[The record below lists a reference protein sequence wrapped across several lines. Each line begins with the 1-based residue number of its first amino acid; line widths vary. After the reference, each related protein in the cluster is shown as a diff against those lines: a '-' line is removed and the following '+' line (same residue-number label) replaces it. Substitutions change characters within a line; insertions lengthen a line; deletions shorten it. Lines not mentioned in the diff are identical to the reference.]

1 MGMAKVNIKMP
12 EEFLSKVSR
21 LANQTDVILPKVLE
35 AGGEMVL
42 NKVKGNLNKVVG
54 SETKYS
60 SRSTGELLASLGLSD
75 AKQDRDGNFN
85 VKVGFAEPRSDG
97 ESNAKIASII
107 EYGKHGQPAKP
118 FLKPAR
124 TASKKPCMNAMIA
137 KLEEEID
144 KI

>member
-1 MGMAKVNIKMP
+1 MAKVNMKMP
-12 EEFLSKVSR
+12 EDFLLKISR
-21 LANQTDVILPKVLE
+21 LSDKTDVTLPKVLE
-35 AGGEMVL
+35 AGGEVVL
-42 NKVKGNLNKVVG
+42 DKVKDNLNKVIG
-54 SETKYS
+54 TDTKYP
-60 SRSTGELLASLGLSD
+60 SRSTGELLSSLGLSD

-124 TASKKPCMNAMIA
+124 TASRKPCTKAMID
-137 KLEEEID
+137 KLEEEIS

>member
-1 MGMAKVNIKMP
+1 MAKVNMKMP
-12 EEFLSKVSR
+12 EDFLLKISR
-21 LANQTDVILPKVLE
+21 LSDKTDVILPKVLE
-35 AGGEMVL
+35 AGGEVVL
-42 NKVKGNLNKVVG
+42 DKVKDNLNKVIG
-54 SETKYS
+54 TDTKYP
-60 SRSTGELLASLGLSD
+60 SRSTGELLSSLGLSD

-124 TASKKPCMNAMIA
+124 TASRKPCTNAMID
-137 KLEEEID
+137 KLEEEIS